1 MYYRILLQNLKAMRM
16 QVSYKRFKED
26 NYAVIPAKIY
36 EKMLNVH
43 VDQEPFVFLIK
54 EERIIQEDLW
64 GSTSLFSPK
73 LIMEASQ

>member
-1 MYYRILLQNLKAMRM
+1 MLQNLKAMRM

-43 VDQEPFVFLIK
+43 VNQEPFVFLIK
-54 EERIIQEDLW
+54 EERIIQEDL
-64 GSTSLFSPK
+64 
-73 LIMEASQ
+73 